1 MGPVYHG
8 QPGALPVAGTT
19 LKRCTLPGRRQA
31 GAHWEREAE
40 SFLRSRGLN
49 LLHRNFRCRFG
60 EIDLVMEDD
69 ATIVFVEVKYRKN
82 NRHGSGAHAVTVQKQ
97 GRISRTAA
105 WYLARH
111 PHRAE
116 QNCRF
121 DVVSIDPGK
130 ETHGIQWIRNAF
142 YSTTG

>member
-1 MGPVYHG
+1 
-8 QPGALPVAGTT
+8 VAGAT
-19 LKRCTLPGRRQA
+19 LKRHALPDRRQA
-31 GAHWEREAE
+31 GKHWERSAE
-40 SFLRSRGLN
+40 SFLRARGLN
-49 LLHRNFRCRFG
+49 VLHRNFHCRFG
-60 EIDLVMEDD
+60 EIDLVMEDG
-69 ATIVFVEVKYRKN
+69 ATVVFVEVKYRES

-121 DVVSIDPGK
+121 DVVSIDPAK
-130 ETHGIQWIRNAF
+130 DNQGIHWIRNAF